1 MFCENYWFSQC
12 ECVCVQSAAV
22 VIFLRATLTCL
33 NRVELLYYLEN
44 RQYMSEKGVKR
55 LGL

>member
-1 MFCENYWFSQC
+1 MLCENYWFSQC
-12 ECVCVQSAAV
+12 ECVSVQSAAV
-22 VIFLRATLTCL
+22 VIFLRATMTCL